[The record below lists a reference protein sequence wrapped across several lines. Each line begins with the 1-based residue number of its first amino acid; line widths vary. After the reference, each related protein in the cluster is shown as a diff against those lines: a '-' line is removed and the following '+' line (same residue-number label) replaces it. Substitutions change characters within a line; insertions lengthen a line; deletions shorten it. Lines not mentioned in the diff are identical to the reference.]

1 MKPYE
6 QFVGNLLQAVGASQG
21 KDPAAATEII
31 QKALRDAG
39 LLQPMAQPAAEAPAQ
54 FVDVNEAPAW
64 ARGWAKP
71 EQGADAMPDWSAR
84 FMPGQSM
91 RGKPGH
97 SRPGHSRPGFK
108 WPGHAKPERSR
119 PADEPGQFLS
129 GSFSADAGTRG
140 YRLYVPAHKAE
151 GAPAL
156 VVMLH
161 GCQQNPDDFAAGTRM
176 NALAEASGCLVLYPE
191 QTRSANHSNCWNWFE
206 APHQQRELG
215 EPSILAGMTREV
227 MREHGVD
234 PAKVYVAGLSAGG
247 AMAAILGATHPELY
261 AAIGVH
267 SGLPVGS
274 AHDLMSALNAM
285 KGARGSKKRQGAALH
300 RTVPAIVFH
309 GDQDA
314 TVHPSNGQAIAHQF
328 APQASLRQVEQR
340 GQGGAGRGYT
350 RTSTLDGADRV
361 VAEHW
366 VVHGAGHAWAGG
378 STAGSYADPAGPDA
392 SAEMLRFFLAQAPGS
407 DASQRAG

>member
-21 KDPAAATEII
+21 KDPVVATEMI
-31 QKALRDAG
+31 QQALRDAG
-39 LLQPMAQPAAEAPAQ
+39 LLQPLAPATQEAPPR
-54 FVDVNEAPAW
+54 FVDLNEAPGW
-64 ARGWAKP
+64 ARGWARP
-71 EQGADAMPDWSAR
+71 EQGADAMQDWSAR
-84 FMPGQSM
+84 FMPGREKPRQPM
-91 RGKPGH
+91 RKG
-97 SRPGHSRPGFK
+97 
-108 WPGHAKPERSR
+108 PGHAKPERSR

-129 GSFSADAGTRG
+129 GSFSADAGTRR

-206 APHQQRELG
+206 TPHQQRELG

-227 MREHGVD
+227 MREHGID

-285 KGARGSKKRQGAALH
+285 KGARASKKRQGAALH

-314 TVHPSNGQAIAHQF
+314 TVHPSNGQAIARQF
-328 APQASLRQVEQR
+328 APQDPVRQVEQR

-366 VVHGAGHAWAGG
+366 TVHGAGHAWAGG

-392 SAEMLRFFLAQAPGS
+392 SAEMLRFFLAQA
-407 DASQRAG
+407 RA